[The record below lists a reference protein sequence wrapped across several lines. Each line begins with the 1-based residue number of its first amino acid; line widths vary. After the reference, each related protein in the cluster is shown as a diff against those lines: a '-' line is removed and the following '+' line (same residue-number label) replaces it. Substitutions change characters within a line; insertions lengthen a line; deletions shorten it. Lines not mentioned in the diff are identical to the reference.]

1 MVQYEEYLHP
11 DAGLARGVLA
21 MLHFARRSLLIQ
33 LLSVYLLFVL
43 VVLIGGVGVNA
54 VVEQQLRNDVQ
65 ASDQAL
71 AQDIALE
78 TNLQLIGAEKSLVAL
93 GDLAKQAGTSAAME
107 RTFQTFQAARS
118 DVDQVYWLDTVG
130 IVRVSCS
137 PLPKKC
143 MDTLGMGGVG
153 SEFAPPTVVQRALN
167 APGPAPGPVFEVGIA
182 SETTRNSGVII
193 AEPVKDLSGQLV
205 GIVAASISLKELSVP
220 LKKVVTAQ
228 QTQGR
233 QLMISIIDDQGRLI
247 ATPDDARILYT
258 VLDELPGADQALRGH
273 ANSRLGPG
281 TDGQDWLFS
290 AVPVPDV
297 GWAVVVQ
304 RPAGEALAVVGQFQ
318 FWLLMAALL
327 FAIGGLLFWLML
339 LVRVIRPLHTLAI
352 QHQALPASEQSIPV
366 HATVLAARDDE
377 VGHLARSLVRL
388 ELDGLEKLGELQTLL
403 ETSNAVVGSLE
414 PHAVVGKIIR
424 EVRRLV
430 DVQAAAVLLPDEQ
443 GILRVL
449 VSDGHSERYNSGMA
463 LSPENA
469 SSTAVLALRDG
480 KPVQKLLGPE
490 QPSLS
495 YDEGF
500 RAVLG
505 IPIISRHA
513 GGVVLLV
520 HRTEPHSFNQNEI
533 DLLLTF
539 ANYATLAWEHAVLYE
554 RSDERLREV
563 ARENELLYRQ
573 ASEEKQKL
581 EAIMGSMS
589 DGLVLTGIDGTVLY
603 ANVGTSNI
611 VGLPSEALE
620 RHHISVLYDALHAR
634 AVDLADCEQ
643 ALAQAESAEATE
655 LVIEIRRYDRR
666 RAIHLRLFDVED
678 ESGRPI
684 GRGLLLRDVTRE
696 RELDEF
702 KTTLLAAVGHELRT
716 PLAAIKGYA
725 STLLQKDVTWSL
737 TDQHHFL
744 QTISGE
750 ADRLAQLVSNL
761 LDLSR
766 QEAGLLTLNRVSN
779 RVQDLV
785 TKTMEQ
791 LSHPDVMISLHI
803 SDDLPLVN
811 VDSARIEVVLH
822 NLVANAL
829 VYGQGEV
836 RISAERR
843 DDMVVVSVADNGPG
857 IAPDDL
863 PHVFE
868 RFYRAQH
875 GRQQHSGGTG
885 LGLAICK
892 AFIEAHG
899 SAIWAE
905 SSVRGTTISFSLPL
919 LTTLMQV
926 GNDANASNVAGL
938 STAMQSGKLQEVRG
952 LRSADQSGRVLPAA
966 TVAPVDTTAT
976 RQRNGGSYDDEGEAY

>member
-1 MVQYEEYLHP
+1 
-11 DAGLARGVLA
+11 
-21 MLHFARRSLLIQ
+21 
-33 LLSVYLLFVL
+33 
-43 VVLIGGVGVNA
+43 
-54 VVEQQLRNDVQ
+54 
-65 ASDQAL
+65 
-71 AQDIALE
+71 
-78 TNLQLIGAEKSLVAL
+78 
-93 GDLAKQAGTSAAME
+93 
-107 RTFQTFQAARS
+107 
-118 DVDQVYWLDTVG
+118 
-130 IVRVSCS
+130 
-137 PLPKKC
+137 
-143 MDTLGMGGVG
+143 
-153 SEFAPPTVVQRALN
+153 
-167 APGPAPGPVFEVGIA
+167 VGIA
-182 SETTRNSGVII
+182 VAAEKTYTSGVIV
-193 AEPVKDLSGQLV
+193 AEPAHVGGRLV
-205 GIVAASISLKELSVP
+205 GIVAASFSLAALSDP
-220 LKKVVTAQ
+220 LENVVQAQ
-228 QTQGR
+228 QR
-233 QLMISIIDDQGRLI
+233 QDRRLMISIIDGRGELI
-247 ATPDDARILYT
+247 ATPDRKQILWA
-258 VLDELPGADQALRGH
+258 VLDELPGADQALQGR
-273 ANSRLGPG
+273 AASRQGLGP
-281 TDGQDWLFS
+281 DGQEWLFS
-290 AVPVPDV
+290 AVPVPHV

-304 RPAGEALAVVGQFQ
+304 RPTSEALAVVAQFQ

-339 LVRVIRPLHTLAI
+339 LGRVIRPLHTLAI
-352 QHQALPASEQSIPV
+352 QHQALPTSEQSIPV
-366 HATVLAARDDE
+366 HATELSIRDDE
-377 VGHLARSLVRL
+377 VGHLAGSLVRL
-388 ELDGLEKLGELQTLL
+388 ELDGLKKLGELRTLL

-443 GILRVL
+443 GVLRVL
-449 VSDGHSERYNSGMA
+449 VSDGHSERYNHLLS
-463 LSPENA
+463 LSPENV

-500 RAVLG
+500 RSVLG

-520 HRTEPHSFNQNEI
+520 HRTAPHPFNQNEI

-563 ARENELLYRQ
+563 ARENERLYQQ

-603 ANVGTSNI
+603 ANLGTSTI
-611 VGLPSEALE
+611 VGIPVEALE
-620 RHHISVLYDALHAR
+620 RHHISALYDTLRAR
-634 AVDLADCEQ
+634 AADPVDCER
-643 ALAQAESAEATE
+643 ALEQVESAEVSE
-655 LVIEIRRYDRR
+655 LVIEISRYGRC
-666 RAIHLRLFDVED
+666 RAIHLRLFDVND
-678 ESGRPI
+678 EAGQPI

-716 PLAAIKGYA
+716 PLAAIKGHA

-737 TDQHHFL
+737 ADQHHFL

-766 QEAGLLTLNRVSN
+766 QEAGLLTLNRTPT

-785 TKTMEQ
+785 TKIIEQ
-791 LSHPDVMISLHI
+791 LDRPDVMISLHI
-803 SDDLPLVN
+803 PDNLPLVN
-811 VDSARIEVVLH
+811 VDCARIEVVLH

-836 RISAERR
+836 RISAEKR
-843 DDMVVVSVADNGPG
+843 DDMIVISVSDNGPG
-857 IAPDDL
+857 IAPDEL

-868 RFYRAQH
+868 RFYRARH

-885 LGLAICK
+885 LGLAICR

-899 SAIWAE
+899 SAIWVE
-905 SSVRGTTISFSLPL
+905 SSVRGATISFSLPL
-919 LTTLMQV
+919 GSPV
-926 GNDANASNVAGL
+926 VAAPLIDTEAMKL
-938 STAMQSGKLQEVRG
+938 STEERRFV
-952 LRSADQSGRVLPAA
+952 
-966 TVAPVDTTAT
+966 
-976 RQRNGGSYDDEGEAY
+976 